1 MGRGIFITGT
11 DTGVGKTYVAAGIA
25 AGLRRSGVDVGV
37 MKPAETGCRRKAGR
51 LIPEDAL
58 RLMKSA
64 GTRDPLDLVNP
75 YRFKNPLAPSLAA
88 RLEGELIDPVKIKT
102 AFKKLSRIHDFMIIE
117 GAGGIMVPLRH
128 DYTYLD
134 LVRAFRLPVVI
145 VARPSLGTIN
155 HTLLTISALR
165 HEGISVLGIAVNYAQ
180 DTRRGLAETTS
191 PSVIEEISGIPVLDV
206 IVHGSR
212 RFDSLVLHCKS
223 RNRCG
228 YPKII

>member
-1 MGRGIFITGT
+1 MRRGIFITGT

-25 AGLRRSGVDVGV
+25 AGLRRLGIDVGV
-37 MKPAETGCRRKAGR
+37 MKPAETGCGRRAGR

-58 RLMKSA
+58 RLMKAA
-64 GTRDPLDLVNP
+64 GTRDPLGLVNP
-75 YRFKNPLAPSLAA
+75 YRFKKPLAPSLAA
-88 RLEGELIDPVKIKT
+88 ELEGKLIDPVKIKT

-145 VARPSLGTIN
+145 VARPALGTIN

-165 HEGISVLGIAVNYAQ
+165 HGGIAILGVVVNYAQ

-212 RFDSLVLHCKS
+212 RFDPLISHCK
-223 RNRCG
+223 
-228 YPKII
+228 